1 MDLGDSSYICILR
14 NSSTSAIMCSMKKF
28 LEAFAAAAIIG
39 ACVLLRPLFR
49 PWYSKW
55 GIIGEESTMGLPGD
69 ELVPDPLGGYTQAIS
84 IRAPAAS
91 IWPWIA
97 QVGQGK
103 GGFYSYELLENLVG
117 CNIHNTHRI
126 LPEYQDIKAGDVIVM
141 HPKVPVIPVA
151 IVEPGKTLVYGGK
164 QGELTANNWIFHI
177 YRREE
182 STRLITRWSF
192 QYKPALI
199 NRIAYDW
206 FLEPI
211 AAVMQRKMLLTIKQL
226 AEADAAS

>member
-1 MDLGDSSYICILR
+1 
-14 NSSTSAIMCSMKKF
+14 MKKLF
-28 LEAFAAAAIIG
+28 EAIGAVGIIA

-55 GIIGEESTMGLPGD
+55 GTIGGESTMVLPGD
-69 ELVPDPLGGYTQAIS
+69 ELVPEHVGGYTQSIG
-84 IRAPAAS
+84 IRAPASS
-91 IWPWIA
+91 IWPWVA

-117 CNIHNTHRI
+117 CNIHNVHRV
-126 LPEYQDIKAGDVIVM
+126 LPEFQDVKPGDFIIM
-141 HPKVPVIPVA
+141 HPRIPGIPVVN
-151 IVEPGKTLVYGGK
+151 VEPGVTLVAGGK
-164 QGELTANNWIFHI
+164 QDKFTANNWIFHI
-177 YRREE
+177 YQKDG

-192 QYKPALI
+192 RYKPALV

-206 FLEPI
+206 LIEPI

-226 AEADAAS
+226 AESHAV